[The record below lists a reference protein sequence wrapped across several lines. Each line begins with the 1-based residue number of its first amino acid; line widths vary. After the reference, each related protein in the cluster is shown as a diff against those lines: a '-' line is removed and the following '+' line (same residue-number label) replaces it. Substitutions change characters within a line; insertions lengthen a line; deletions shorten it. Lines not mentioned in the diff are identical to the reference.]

1 MARTLVQ
8 CPIGGDDL
16 KVHPLRPRHG
26 PWLLLTLG
34 LGLLMFFWQLGAT
47 GLVDETPPLFAAA
60 ARAMA
65 ETGDWLIPRVNGLP
79 RYDKPPLV
87 YWFMGLIYGL
97 PAQMAW
103 NPLGTWAARFPSAL
117 GAVLVMVALCD
128 TLLRWPQPALAGT
141 PSKGSLATGPAAALG
156 AALAFALSPLVLLWC
171 RTAVSDSLFTATLAL
186 ALLLGWRSYA
196 SAGRHWWW
204 SWLVLGLAVLT
215 KGPVAVVLVALTW
228 LAFALLQADP
238 GGVLR
243 GLRPLRG
250 LALTT
255 LVAVPWYA
263 LALGHEGEPYWR
275 SFFGYHNFQR
285 FAGVVNNHLQPWWF
299 FGPVLVVASLPAT
312 PLLLLGLGRN
322 LGTLRWS
329 GLWSG
334 GSGGGLHQPPPT
346 SLARFATCWLLA
358 ILLFFTIAATKL
370 PSYWLPAT
378 PAAALLIALVAAAQ
392 PDRAL
397 RWAWGITLGFSGL
410 MGWVFLAAPRWLPL
424 IRDPELPTLAP
435 DLLVSG
441 LLPLAACLWLLAAAL
456 GLLNGQ
462 WQGQNASRRLLALQV
477 PLVLFV
483 PLVLVPA
490 WSLGDRLRGLPV
502 RQMAA
507 AVLRQSPPSEPLAMV
522 GILKPSLH
530 YYSRRLVIYEG
541 VQPRGLVNLAD
552 RLRYERRRGQIPT
565 TPDQQPSVLVVI
577 DQTTAS
583 APHWQGLKLQ
593 ELGRAGLYRLW
604 RVDRR
609 SLEQRAGALSAAGV
623 ALTWR
628 APVPERY

>member
-1 MARTLVQ
+1 MAWTLVQ
-8 CPIGGDDL
+8 RLIRGDVL
-16 KVHPLRPRHG
+16 KVHPLRPC

-34 LGLLMFFWQLGAT
+34 LGVLIFFWQLGAT

-65 ETGDWLIPRVNGLP
+65 ETGDWLIPQVNGLP

-87 YWFMGLIYGL
+87 YWLMGLIYGL
-97 PAQMAW
+97 PAQMTW

-117 GAVLVMVALCD
+117 GAVLVMLALCD
-128 TLLRWPQPALAGT
+128 TLLRWPQPALAAT
-141 PSKGSLATGPAAALG
+141 PSNTPTGPATALG
-156 AALAFALSPLVLLWC
+156 AALAFALSPLALLWG

-186 ALLLGWRSYA
+186 ALLWGWRSYA
-196 SAGRHWWW
+196 SGGRHWWW
-204 SWLVLGLAVLT
+204 SWLLLGLAVLT
-215 KGPVAVVLVALTW
+215 KGPVAVVLAALTW
-228 LAFALLQADP
+228 LAFGWFQGDP

-243 GLRPLRG
+243 SLRPLRG

-255 LVAVPWYA
+255 MVTLPWYV
-263 LALGHEGEPYWR
+263 LALGQEGEPYWR

-299 FGPVLVVASLPAT
+299 FAPVLAVASLPAT
-312 PLLLLGLGRN
+312 PLLLLGLGRT
-322 LGTLRWS
+322 LGQMRWLGRWS
-329 GLWSG
+329 GGTALRS
-334 GSGGGLHQPPPT
+334 PPPT

-358 ILLFFTIAATKL
+358 VLLFFSIAATKL

-378 PAAALLIALVAAAQ
+378 PAAALVVALVAAAQ

-397 RWAWGITLGFSGL
+397 RWAWGISLAITGL
-410 MGWVFLAAPRWLPL
+410 IGVVFLAAPRWLPL
-424 IRDPELPTLAP
+424 IRDPELPSLGP
-435 DLLVSG
+435 DLLGSG
-441 LLPLAACLWLLAAAL
+441 LLPLAAFLWLLAAVL
-456 GLLNGQ
+456 GLWKGLWKGKS
-462 WQGQNASRRLLALQV
+462 QGKQHASWRLLALQA
-477 PLVLFV
+477 PLLLFV

-507 AVLRQSPPSEPLAMV
+507 AVLRQSPPAEPLAMV

-541 VQPRGLVNLAD
+541 VKPRGLVNLAD

-577 DQTTAS
+577 DQATAA
-583 APHWQGLKLQ
+583 APHWQGLQVQ

-609 SLEQRAGALSAAGV
+609 SLEQRAGALRADGV

>member
-1 MARTLVQ
+1 
-8 CPIGGDDL
+8 L
-16 KVHPLRPRHG
+16 KVHTLRPGHRPG

-34 LGLLMFFWQLGAT
+34 LGLLIFFWQLGAT

-87 YWFMGLIYGL
+87 YWLMGLIYAL
-97 PAQMAW
+97 PAQMEW
-103 NPLGTWAARFPSAL
+103 NSLGTWAARFPSAL
-117 GAVLVMVALCD
+117 GAVLVMLALCD
-128 TLLRWPQPALAGT
+128 TLLRWPQPALAPT
-141 PSKGSLATGPAAALG
+141 PSNAPTGPAVALG
-156 AALAFALSPLVLLWC
+156 SALAFALSPLALLWG

-186 ALLLGWRSYA
+186 ALLFGWRSYA

-204 SWLVLGLAVLT
+204 SWLLLGLAVLT
-215 KGPVAVVLVALTW
+215 KGPVAVVLAALTW
-228 LAFALLQADP
+228 LAFAWFQADP

-243 GLRPLRG
+243 SLRPLRG
-250 LALTT
+250 VALTT
-255 LVAVPWYA
+255 LVALPWYA
-263 LALGHEGEPYWR
+263 LALAHEGEPYWR

-299 FGPVLVVASLPAT
+299 FAPVLVVASLPTT
-312 PLLLLGLGRN
+312 PLLLLGLGRS
-322 LGTLRWS
+322 LGPLPWSGRWS
-329 GLWSG
+329 RRTGL
-334 GSGGGLHQPPPT
+334 QPPPT

-358 ILLFFTIAATKL
+358 ILLFFSIAATKL

-378 PAAALLIALVAAAQ
+378 PAAALVIALVAAAE
-392 PDRAL
+392 PDRLL
-397 RWAWGITLGFSGL
+397 RWAWGLSLGLTLL
-410 MGWVFLAAPRWLPL
+410 MGVGFLAAPGWLPL
-424 IRDPELPTLAP
+424 IRDPELPTLARE
-435 DLLVSG
+435 LLLSG
-441 LLPLAACLWLLAAAL
+441 LLPRAAVLWILAAVLGVLW
-456 GLLNGQ
+456 GQ
-462 WQGQNASRRLLALQV
+462 LQSKRQLHAPWRLLALQA

-502 RQMAA
+502 RQMAT
-507 AVLRQSPPSEPLAMV
+507 AVLRQSPPAEPLAMV

-541 VQPRGLVNLAD
+541 VKPRGLVNLVD

-565 TPDQQPSVLVVI
+565 TPDLQPSVLVVI
-577 DQTTAS
+577 DRTTAS
-583 APHWQGLKLQ
+583 APHWQGLKVR
-593 ELGRAGLYRLW
+593 ELGRAGIYRLW

-609 SLEQRAGALSAAGV
+609 SLEQRSGALRAAGV

>member
-1 MARTLVQ
+1 MKDHR
-8 CPIGGDDL
+8 
-16 KVHPLRPRHG
+16 LRPSSSPR
-26 PWLLLTLG
+26 PWLLLLTLG
-34 LGLLMFFWQLGAT
+34 LGLLIFFWQLGAT

-87 YWFMGLIYGL
+87 YWLMGLIYGL

-117 GAVLVMVALCD
+117 GAVLVMLALCD
-128 TLLRWPQPALAGT
+128 TLLRWPQPALAAT
-141 PSKGSLATGPAAALG
+141 QSKAPTGPAVALG
-156 AALAFALSPLVLLWC
+156 AALAFALSPLALLWG
-171 RTAVSDSLFTATLAL
+171 RTAVSDSLFAANLTL

-204 SWLVLGLAVLT
+204 SWLLLGLAVLT
-215 KGPVAVVLVALTW
+215 KGPVAVVLAAFTW
-228 LAFALLQADP
+228 LAFAWFQADP
-238 GGVLR
+238 WGVAR
-243 GLRPLRG
+243 SLRPLRG

-255 LVAVPWYA
+255 LVALPWYA
-263 LALGHEGEPYWR
+263 LALAHEGEPYWR

-285 FAGVVNNHLQPWWF
+285 FSGVVNNHLQPWWF
-299 FGPVLVVASLPAT
+299 FAPVLMVASLPMT
-312 PLLLLGLGRN
+312 PLLLLGLGRA
-322 LGTLRWS
+322 LGPPGWSGRWS
-329 GLWSG
+329 GRRSRESG
-334 GSGGGLHQPPPT
+334 SQPAPT

-358 ILLFFTIAATKL
+358 ILLFFSIAATKL

-397 RWAWGITLGFSGL
+397 RWAWGLTLAITSSIGVG
-410 MGWVFLAAPRWLPL
+410 FLAAPWWLPL

-441 LLPLAACLWLLAAAL
+441 LLPLAAFLWILAAVL
-456 GLLNGQ
+456 GIVRGQ
-462 WQGQNASRRLLALQV
+462 LQGQYQLHASWRLLALQA

-502 RQMAA
+502 RQIAA
-507 AVLRQSPPSEPLAMV
+507 AVVRQSPPAEPLAMV

-541 VQPRGLVNLAD
+541 VKPRGVVNLVD
-552 RLRYERRRGQIPT
+552 RLRYERRRGQTPT
-565 TPDQQPSVLVVI
+565 NIDQQPSVLVVI
-577 DQTTAS
+577 DQTTAA
-583 APHWQGLKLQ
+583 APHWQGLKVQ
-593 ELGRAGLYRLW
+593 QLGRAGLYRLW

-609 SLEQRAGALSAAGV
+609 SLEQRAAELRDAGV
-623 ALTWR
+623 ELTWR

>member
-1 MARTLVQ
+1 
-8 CPIGGDDL
+8 L
-16 KVHPLRPRHG
+16 KVHPLQPRHG

-34 LGLLMFFWQLGAT
+34 LGLLIFFWQLGAT

-87 YWFMGLIYGL
+87 YWLMGLIYGL
-97 PAQMAW
+97 PSQLAW

-117 GAVLVMVALCD
+117 GAVLVMLALCD
-128 TLLRWPQPALAGT
+128 TLLRWPQPALAAKQANA
-141 PSKGSLATGPAAALG
+141 PTGPAAALG
-156 AALAFALSPLVLLWC
+156 AALAFALSPLALLWG

-186 ALLLGWRSYA
+186 ALLSGWRSYA

-204 SWLVLGLAVLT
+204 SWLLLGLAVLT
-215 KGPVAVVLVALTW
+215 KGPVAVVLAALTW
-228 LAFALLQADP
+228 LTFAWFQADP
-238 GGVLR
+238 GGVL
-243 GLRPLRG
+243 GSLRPLRG

-255 LVAVPWYA
+255 LVALPWYV
-263 LALGHEGEPYWR
+263 LALGHEGEPFWR

-285 FAGVVNNHLQPWWF
+285 FAGVVNNHHQPWWF
-299 FGPVLVVASLPAT
+299 FAPVLVVASLPAT
-312 PLLLLGLGRN
+312 PMLLLGLGRT
-322 LGTLRWS
+322 LGPLSWPKRWS
-329 GLWSG
+329 R
-334 GSGGGLHQPPPT
+334 GSGLQQPPPI

-358 ILLFFTIAATKL
+358 ILLFFSIAATKL

-378 PAAALLIALVAAAQ
+378 PAAALVVALVAAAQ

-397 RWAWGITLGFSGL
+397 RWAWGLTLSIIVLLGIG
-410 MGWVFLAAPRWLPL
+410 FLAAPRWLPL

-435 DLLVSG
+435 DLLASG
-441 LLPLAACLWLLAAAL
+441 LLPLAALLLLLAAFL
-456 GLLNGQ
+456 GLWKGLWKGRSQ
-462 WQGQNASRRLLALQV
+462 DQQQSHAPWRLLALQA

-490 WSLGDRLRGLPV
+490 WSLGDRMRGLPV

-507 AVLRQSPPSEPLAMV
+507 AVLRQSPPAEPLAMV

-541 VQPRGLVNLAD
+541 VKPRGLVNLAD
-552 RLRYERRRGQIPT
+552 RLRYERRQGQIPT
-565 TPDQQPSVLVVI
+565 TPDQQPSLLVVI
-577 DQTTAS
+577 DQTTAA
-583 APHWQGLKLQ
+583 APHWQGLQ
-593 ELGRAGLYRLW
+593 VRELGRAGLYRLW

-609 SLEQRAGALSAAGV
+609 SLEQRAAELSAAGV

>member
-1 MARTLVQ
+1 M
-8 CPIGGDDL
+8 
-16 KVHPLRPRHG
+16 KVHPLRPHPG

-34 LGLLMFFWQLGAT
+34 LGLLIFFWQLGAT

-87 YWFMGLIYGL
+87 YWLMGLIYGL

-117 GAVLVMVALCD
+117 GAVLVMLALCD
-128 TLLRWPQPALAGT
+128 TLLRWPQPALAAT
-141 PSKGSLATGPAAALG
+141 PSNAPTGPTVALG
-156 AALAFALSPLVLLWC
+156 AALAFALSPLALLWG
-171 RTAVSDSLFTATLAL
+171 RTAVSDSLFTAALAL
-186 ALLLGWRSYA
+186 ALLWGWRSYA
-196 SAGRHWWW
+196 SAGRHWWC
-204 SWLVLGLAVLT
+204 SWLLLGLAVLT
-215 KGPVAVVLVALTW
+215 KGPVAVVLAALTW
-228 LAFALLQADP
+228 LAFAWFQADP
-238 GGVLR
+238 VGVLR
-243 GLRPLRG
+243 SLRPLRG

-255 LVAVPWYA
+255 LVALPWYA
-263 LALGHEGEPYWR
+263 LALWHEGEPYWR

-299 FGPVLVVASLPAT
+299 FAPVLVVASLPAT
-312 PLLLLGLGRN
+312 PLLLLGLGRTLKPLPW
-322 LGTLRWS
+322 LGIWS
-329 GLWSG
+329 GRAG
-334 GSGGGLHQPPPT
+334 FQPPPPT

-358 ILLFFTIAATKL
+358 ILLFFSIAATKL

-378 PAAALLIALVAAAQ
+378 PAAALVIALVAAAQ

-397 RWAWGITLGFSGL
+397 RWAWGISLAMTLLIGVG
-410 MGWVFLAAPRWLPL
+410 FLAAPRWLPL

-435 DLLVSG
+435 DLLLSG
-441 LLPLAACLWLLAAAL
+441 LLPLAAFLWILAAIL
-456 GLLNGQ
+456 GLVKGQ
-462 WQGQNASRRLLALQV
+462 LQGTQQLHDSWRLLALQA

-483 PLVLVPA
+483 PLVMVPA
-490 WSLGDRLRGLPV
+490 WNLGDRLRGLPV

-507 AVLRQSPPSEPLAMV
+507 AVLRQSPSTEPLAMV

-541 VQPRGLVNLAD
+541 VKPRGLVNLVD

-577 DQTTAS
+577 DQATAA
-583 APHWQGLKLQ
+583 APHWQGLKVR

-628 APVPERY
+628 AQVPERY

>member
-1 MARTLVQ
+1 
-8 CPIGGDDL
+8 L
-16 KVHPLRPRHG
+16 KVHPPRPG

-34 LGLLMFFWQLGAT
+34 LGVLIFFWQLGAT

-87 YWFMGLIYGL
+87 YWLMGLIYGL
-97 PAQMAW
+97 PSQMTW

-117 GAVLVMVALCD
+117 GAVLVMLALCD
-128 TLLRWPQPALAGT
+128 TLLRWPQPALAAT
-141 PSKGSLATGPAAALG
+141 PSKSPTGPAVALG
-156 AALAFALSPLVLLWC
+156 AALAFGLSPLALLWG
-171 RTAVSDSLFTATLAL
+171 RTAVSDSLFAANLTLAL
-186 ALLLGWRSYA
+186 LTGWRSYA

-204 SWLVLGLAVLT
+204 SWLLLGLAVLT
-215 KGPVAVVLVALTW
+215 KGPVAVVLAALTW
-228 LAFALLQADP
+228 LAFAWFQADP
-238 GGVLR
+238 WGVLR
-243 GLRPLRG
+243 SLRPLRG

-255 LVAVPWYA
+255 LVALPWYA
-263 LALGHEGEPYWR
+263 LALLQEGEPYWR

-285 FAGVVNNHLQPWWF
+285 FTGVVNNHLQPWWF
-299 FGPVLVVASLPAT
+299 FAPVLVVASLPAT
-312 PLLLLGLGRN
+312 PLLLLALGRT
-322 LGTLRWS
+322 LGPLPWLGIWS
-329 GLWSG
+329 GRA
-334 GSGGGLHQPPPT
+334 GLQPSPPT
-346 SLARFATCWLLA
+346 SLARFASCWLLA
-358 ILLFFTIAATKL
+358 TLLFFSIAATKL

-392 PDRAL
+392 ADRGL
-397 RWAWGITLGFSGL
+397 RWAWGLTLGMTLFLGV
-410 MGWVFLAAPRWLPL
+410 GFLAAPQ
-424 IRDPELPTLAP
+424 A
-435 DLLVSG
+435 
-441 LLPLAACLWLLAAAL
+441 
-456 GLLNGQ
+456 
-462 WQGQNASRRLLALQV
+462 

-507 AVLRQSPPSEPLAMV
+507 AVLRQSPPAEPLAMV

-541 VQPRGLVNLAD
+541 VKPRGLVNLVD
-552 RLRYERRRGQIPT
+552 RLRYERRRGQTPT

-577 DQTTAS
+577 DQATA
-583 APHWQGLKLQ
+583 ATPHWQGLKLQ

-604 RVDRR
+604 RVDRL
-609 SLEQRAGALSAAGV
+609 SLEQRADALRADGV

>member
-1 MARTLVQ
+1 M
-8 CPIGGDDL
+8 
-16 KVHPLRPRHG
+16 KVHTLRPGHRPG

-34 LGLLMFFWQLGAT
+34 LGLLIFFWQLGAT

-87 YWFMGLIYGL
+87 YWLMGLIYAL
-97 PAQMAW
+97 PAQMEW
-103 NPLGTWAARFPSAL
+103 NSLGTWAARFPSAL
-117 GAVLVMVALCD
+117 GAVLVMLALCD
-128 TLLRWPQPALAGT
+128 TLLRWPQPALAPT
-141 PSKGSLATGPAAALG
+141 PSNAPTGPAVALG
-156 AALAFALSPLVLLWC
+156 SALAFALSPLALLWG

-186 ALLLGWRSYA
+186 ALLFGWRSYA

-204 SWLVLGLAVLT
+204 SWLLLGLAVLT
-215 KGPVAVVLVALTW
+215 KGPVAVVLAALTW
-228 LAFALLQADP
+228 LAFAWFQADP

-243 GLRPLRG
+243 SLRPLRG
-250 LALTT
+250 VALTT
-255 LVAVPWYA
+255 LVALPWYA
-263 LALGHEGEPYWR
+263 LALAHEGEPYWR

-299 FGPVLVVASLPAT
+299 FAPVLVVASLPAT
-312 PLLLLGLGRN
+312 PLLLLGLGRTLEPLPW
-322 LGTLRWS
+322 LGIWS
-329 GLWSG
+329 GKA
-334 GSGGGLHQPPPT
+334 GLQPSPPT

-358 ILLFFTIAATKL
+358 ILLFFSIAATKL

-378 PAAALLIALVAAAQ
+378 PAAALLIALVAAAE
-392 PDRAL
+392 PDRLL
-397 RWAWGITLGFSGL
+397 RWAWGLSLGLTLL
-410 MGWVFLAAPRWLPL
+410 MGVGFLAAPRWLPL
-424 IRDPELPTLAP
+424 IRDPELPTLAQE
-435 DLLVSG
+435 LLQSG
-441 LLPLAACLWLLAAAL
+441 LLPMAAVLWILAAVLGVLW
-456 GLLNGQ
+456 GQ
-462 WQGQNASRRLLALQV
+462 LQSKRQLHAPWRLLALQA

-502 RQMAA
+502 RQMAT
-507 AVLRQSPPSEPLAMV
+507 AVLRQSPPAEPLAMV

-541 VQPRGLVNLAD
+541 VKPRGLVNLVD

-565 TPDQQPSVLVVI
+565 TPDLQPSVLVVI
-577 DQTTAS
+577 DRTTAS
-583 APHWQGLKLQ
+583 APHWQGLKVR
-593 ELGRAGLYRLW
+593 ELGRAGIYRLW

-609 SLEQRAGALSAAGV
+609 SLEQRSGALRAAGV